1 MYDMV
6 LNQWLHDMAR
16 AGCIRKDQR
25 SFKIHP
31 AGALT
36 RPLNPKNNRRQRG
49 K

>member
-6 LNQWLHDMAR
+6 LNQRLHYMAR

-25 SFKIHP
+25 SFKTHP
-31 AGALT
+31 VCALT